1 MKTKFRQFKTA
12 EKHQWKT
19 MQLLNIVL
27 LHNQAPDS
35 YVELFNKM
43 AYLDYVI
50 PLRGDNYIELLK
62 FEKLAL

>member
-1 MKTKFRQFKTA
+1 
-12 EKHQWKT
+12 